1 MNTPISP
8 PMKALLQRGVA
19 IPASPLALDSE
30 QQIDERRQRALWRY
44 YSAAGSGGVAVG
56 VHTTQFAIR
65 DPRFGLYAPLLELA
79 QDEFDRLDQ
88 ARDEPLWRI
97 AGICGPTTQAVWEA
111 QLARDAG
118 FHAGLLSLGQLRDS
132 DEAALLSHCRT
143 VSDVLPIFGF
153 YLQPAVGGR
162 VLSYAFWRELAALE
176 NLIAIKIAPFNRY
189 QTLDVVRAV
198 VDSGRDDVALYTGN
212 DDNIVADL
220 LTRWRF
226 PRGDQWIDRRI
237 VGGLLGHWAVWTRT
251 ACTLLKRCHE
261 VLDLWTAESTNVAS
275 APFAVRRAATFAE
288 RKATI
293 ISTAQAIAA
302 DTSTSAAEV
311 LDLLQ
316 LGVAVTDMNAAIF
329 DAAHGYAGCIPGI
342 HEVLRRQGL
351 LASIRC
357 LDPQEALSP
366 GQADEITRVS
376 RHYPELIDDA
386 FIAQHLAEW
395 LAP

>member
-1 MNTPISP
+1 M
-8 PMKALLQRGVA
+8 
-19 IPASPLALDSE
+19 
-30 QQIDERRQRALWRY
+30 
-44 YSAAGSGGVAVG
+44 
-56 VHTTQFAIR
+56 
-65 DPRFGLYAPLLELA
+65 
-79 QDEFDRLDQ
+79 
-88 ARDEPLWRI
+88 
-97 AGICGPTTQAVWEA
+97 
-111 QLARDAG
+111 
-118 FHAGLLSLGQLRDS
+118 
-132 DEAALLSHCRT
+132 
-143 VSDVLPIFGF
+143 
-153 YLQPAVGGR
+153 
-162 VLSYAFWRELAALE
+162 
-176 NLIAIKIAPFNRY
+176 
-189 QTLDVVRAV
+189 VRAV

-212 DDNIVADL
+212 DDNIVVDL

-261 VLDLWTAESTNVAS
+261 VLDLRTAESMNVAS
-275 APFAVRRAATFAE
+275 APVAVRGAATFAE

-293 ISTAQAIAA
+293 ISTTQA
-302 DTSTSAAEV
+302 SAAEV

-357 LDPQEALSP
+357 LDPQELLSP

-376 RHYPELIDDA
+376 RHYPELVDDA
-386 FIAQHLAEW
+386 FIAQHLGEW